1 MNIIISITI
10 FHLVHDAVFLGQTRF
25 WEMQHEIIMINLILS
40 YDLLKKILQA
50 ESLWTGKI
58 IL

>member
-1 MNIIISITI
+1 MLN
-10 FHLVHDAVFLGQTRF
+10 AVFLGLTRF
-25 WEMQHEIIMINLILS
+25 WEMQHEIIMINLTLS

>member
-1 MNIIISITI
+1 MLN
-10 FHLVHDAVFLGQTRF
+10 AVFLGLTRF